1 MIDKMEKLIEEQKEW
16 SAPFLFNTTDSTHGN
31 NGNNGNEESV
41 LVDIC
46 SVLRRGVPYTFPNHY
61 SGLDSKNRLII
72 ELRVAAIKAG
82 FNLTTRSSKSKK
94 ELDRSKHYGSVI
106 TLTCQQGRLH
116 EVKLK
121 KSASSSSSTVP
132 VPKKTRGRPPTN
144 KVKSPGIKYRN
155 KSNPKAKVNPLN
167 KKPQKATTMRPRVE
181 DDLCPFG
188 FTLKM
193 YKLDHSEFP
202 GIWCITPK
210 GKYSGTF

>member
-1 MIDKMEKLIEEQKEW
+1 MEELIEKQKEW
-16 SAPFLFNTTDSTHGN
+16 SAPFLFNTNDSTKDN
-31 NGNNGNEESV
+31 NEDEQPV
-41 LVDIC
+41 FVDIC
-46 SVLRRGVPYTFPNHY
+46 SVLKRGVSYTFPNHY
-61 SGLDSKNRLII
+61 SGLDSKDRLII

-82 FNLTTRSSKSKK
+82 FNLTKRSSKSKK
-94 ELDRSKHYGSVI
+94 QLEKSKNYGSVI
-106 TLTCQQGRLH
+106 TLTCQKGQLH
-116 EVKLK
+116 KVRLK
-121 KSASSSSSTVP
+121 KSASSSSPVQ
-132 VPKKTRGRPPTN
+132 VPKKPGGRPPTN